1 MQVWMNE
8 QDAVPALQQLT
19 AQLGQGGEQSPVHPR
34 PRAQGYVT
42 SLHGDLQRC
51 LLKGGSLPEADGKS
65 PHFPQRQGLAFCGE
79 RCGKEPQNFISSPK
93 PVSGQPFPAKLL
105 PEAN

>member
-1 MQVWMNE
+1 MSE
-8 QDAVPALQQLT
+8 HDAVPAPQQLT
-19 AQLGQGGEQSPVHPR
+19 AQLGQGGEQGPVHPH
-34 PRAQGYVT
+34 PCAQGSVT

-51 LLKGGSLPEADGKS
+51 LLKGGGLPEADGQS
-65 PHFPQRQGLAFCGE
+65 PHFPQRQGLVFCGE

>member
-34 PRAQGYVT
+34 PRAQGCVT

-79 RCGKEPQNFISSPK
+79 R
-93 PVSGQPFPAKLL
+93 
-105 PEAN
+105 

>member
-1 MQVWMNE
+1 MQS
-8 QDAVPALQQLT
+8 PPLQQLT
-19 AQLGQGGEQSPVHPR
+19 TQLGRGGEQSPVHPH
-34 PRAQGYVT
+34 PRALGCVT
-42 SLHGDLQRC
+42 SLHGDLQGR
-51 LLKGGSLPEADGKS
+51 GGGPPGADGRS
-65 PHFPQRQGLAFCGE
+65 PHFPQSQGLVFWGE